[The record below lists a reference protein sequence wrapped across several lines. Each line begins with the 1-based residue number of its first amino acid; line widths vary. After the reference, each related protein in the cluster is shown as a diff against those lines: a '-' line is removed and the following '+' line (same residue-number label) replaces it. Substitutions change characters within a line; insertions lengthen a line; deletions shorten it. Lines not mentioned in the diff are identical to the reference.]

1 MKNNFISFFSCHIFV
16 QAAYNIYIPTLLEE
30 TSKFD
35 ISFLK
40 WYNIVVAFKGG
51 NEKFMKNDDKAS
63 ISLKKIVCI
72 SIILIFLLSIGVMA
86 GNVKVNNVKIV
97 LSSGYEMDVI
107 TTKTSIKEILEENHI
122 VLLENEKV
130 VPSEDEELSDNKTII
145 ITKDLDAVEIAT
157 EVESSKNIT
166 AEDVLQNY
174 STIVEKIV
182 TEEVEIPYETIK
194 KNVSKSSGTKINQVV
209 QNGVNGIKEVTYKV
223 KYQNEKEIEK
233 IEISSKVIKKP
244 IDKIIEVRTKQQV
257 TSRGTSSSTKV
268 RYGGKWSYTAEELD
282 LLCAIT
288 AQECNTSYEGALA
301 VITCAA
307 NRAESKK
314 WKHNGTDPLSQYK
327 AKNQFCYSIDNH
339 WKKRLNGNY
348 PSYVKQAVIDALNG
362 KRNHNYLSF
371 RAAGYAR
378 GVNIGGNV
386 YFNAM

>member
-1 MKNNFISFFSCHIFV
+1 MVKT
-16 QAAYNIYIPTLLEE
+16 P
-30 TSKFD
+30 KFD
-35 ISFLK
+35 ISFKK
-40 WYNIVVAFKGG
+40 WYNILVAFKGG
-51 NEKFMKNDDKAS
+51 NKNLMKNDDKAS

-72 SIILIFLLSIGVMA
+72 SIILIFLLGIGVMA

-97 LSSGYEMDVI
+97 LSSGYEMDVL
-107 TTKTSIKEILEENHI
+107 TTKTNIKEILKENHI
-122 VLLENEKV
+122 ILLEDEIV
-130 VPSEDEELSDNKTII
+130 TPSEELSDNKTIV
-145 ITKDLDAVEIAT
+145 ITKGSESVVVAT
-157 EVESSKNIT
+157 EVENSSNVT
-166 AEDVLQNY
+166 TEDVLQNY

-182 TEEVEIPYETIK
+182 TEKVKIPYETIK
-194 KNVSKSSGTKINQVV
+194 KDVSTSSGTKLNQVV
-209 QNGVNGIKEVTYKV
+209 QNGVDGIKEVTYKV
-223 KYQNEKEIEK
+223 KYQNDKEIEK

-244 IDKIIEVRTKQQV
+244 VNKIIEVRTKQQV
-257 TSRGTSSSTKV
+257 SSRGSGTKV
-268 RYGGKWSYTAEELD
+268 RYGGKWSYSASELD

-288 AQECNTSYEGALA
+288 AQECCSSYNGALA

-307 NRAESKK
+307 NRAESKR
-314 WKHNGTDPLSQYK
+314 WRANGTDPLSQYK
-327 AKNQFCYSIDNH
+327 ARGQFCYSIDNH